1 MEFKLTIDFSDRTV
15 QALAAIA
22 EALTV
27 SSVKTALPEIA
38 QNAPETRLD
47 VEPVPVQADVENV
60 QPAVT
65 QPQSEAVSPEPAEL
79 AETSDPAQETPKA
92 EPVKKPKKKTVKKAT
107 ESPQSA
113 PEAEPVPVQAE
124 GENVQPEPPQPQSE
138 AISPEPAKA
147 QEDVETEKTE
157 DDPMQGMSVMRAM
170 QVLLDE
176 IDEKGIDMA
185 DVNARIRAKAQEL
198 NLSYPSGTILMKAIG
213 YVETRKIA
221 LGL

>member
-1 MEFKLTIDFSDRTV
+1 MEFKLTIDFSDRAV

-22 EALTV
+22 EAIRF
-27 SSVKTALPEIA
+27 SSVKPTQPEIA
-38 QNAPETRLD
+38 QNAPEMRLE
-47 VEPVPVQADVENV
+47 VEPVPVQADGENV
-60 QPAVT
+60 QPAAA

-79 AETSDPAQETPKA
+79 TETADPAQEAPKT
-92 EPVKKPKKKTVKKAT
+92 EPVKKPKKKAVKKAP
-107 ESPQSA
+107 ESPQNE
-113 PEAEPVPVQAE
+113 PETEPAPVQAE
-124 GENVQPEPPQPQSE
+124 TENVQPVATQPQDE
-138 AISPEPAKA
+138 AISPEPAEA
-147 QEDVETEKTE
+147 QEDIKTEKAE

>member
-1 MEFKLTIDFSDRTV
+1 MEFKLTIDFSDHAV

-22 EALTV
+22 EALKL
-27 SSVKTALPEIA
+27 SCVKSAQPEIA

-47 VEPVPVQADVENV
+47 VQPAPVQAETENV
-60 QPAVT
+60 QPVAT
-65 QPQSEAVSPEPAEL
+65 QPQDEAISPEPTETAE
-79 AETSDPAQETPKA
+79 PVQEAPKT
-92 EPVKKPKKKTVKKAT
+92 EPVKKPKKKAVKKAP
-107 ESPQSA
+107 ESPQNA
-113 PEAEPVPVQAE
+113 PEPEPAPVQAE
-124 GENVQPEPPQPQSE
+124 TENVQPAVAQPQDK
-138 AISPEPAKA
+138 AISPEPAEA
-147 QEDVETEKTE
+147 QEDIKTEKAE

>member
-1 MEFKLTIDFSDRTV
+1 MEFKLTIDFSDRAV

-22 EALTV
+22 EALRF
-27 SSVKTALPEIA
+27 SSVKSAQPEIA

-47 VEPVPVQADVENV
+47 VQPAPVQAETKNV
-60 QPAVT
+60 QPEPPQT
-65 QPQSEAVSPEPAEL
+65 QSEAASLEPTEL
-79 AETSDPAQETPKA
+79 TEAADPAQETPKA
-92 EPVKKPKKKTVKKAT
+92 EPVKKPKKKAVKKAP
-107 ESPQSA
+107 ESPQNES
-113 PEAEPVPVQAE
+113 ETEPAPVQAE
-124 GENVQPEPPQPQSE
+124 TENAQPVATQPQDE
-138 AISPEPAKA
+138 AISPEPAEA
-147 QEDVETEKTE
+147 QAAAKTEKAK

>member
-1 MEFKLTIDFSDRTV
+1 MEFKLTIDFSDRAV
-15 QALAAIA
+15 QALTAIA
-22 EALTV
+22 EAIRV
-27 SSVKTALPEIA
+27 SSVKPTQPEIA

-47 VEPVPVQADVENV
+47 IQPAPVQADVENV
-60 QPAVT
+60 QPAVA
-65 QPQSEAVSPEPAEL
+65 QPQDEAISPEPAEL
-79 AETSDPAQETPKA
+79 EETANLTQETPKA
-92 EPVKKPKKKTVKKAT
+92 EPVKKPKKKTVKKAP
-107 ESPQSA
+107 ESPQNA
-113 PEAEPVPVQAE
+113 PKAEPVPVQADV
-124 GENVQPEPPQPQSE
+124 ENVQPAVAQPQSE
-138 AISPEPAKA
+138 AVSPEPVEA
-147 QEDVETEKTE
+147 QEDAKTEKTE
-157 DDPMQGMSVMRAM
+157 DGPMQGMSIMRAM

>member
-1 MEFKLTIDFSDRTV
+1 MEFKLTIDFSDRAV
-15 QALAAIA
+15 QALATIA
-22 EALTV
+22 EAV
-27 SSVKTALPEIA
+27 RFSSVKPARPEIA
-38 QNAPETRLD
+38 QNAPETRLE
-47 VEPVPVQADVENV
+47 VEPVPVQADGENV

-65 QPQSEAVSPEPAEL
+65 QPQSAAVSSEPAET
-79 AETSDPAQETPKA
+79 AEPVQETPKA
-92 EPVKKPKKKTVKKAT
+92 ETVKKPKKKTVKKAP

-113 PEAEPVPVQAE
+113 PETELAPVQAE
-124 GENVQPEPPQPQSE
+124 AENVHAVVAQPQSE
-138 AISPEPAKA
+138 AVSPEPSEAQVDAK
-147 QEDVETEKTE
+147 TEKAE

>member
-1 MEFKLTIDFSDRTV
+1 MEFKLTIDFSDRAV
-15 QALAAIA
+15 QALATIT
-22 EALTV
+22 EALRF
-27 SSVKTALPEIA
+27 SSVKPARPETA

-47 VEPVPVQADVENV
+47 VQPAPVQADGENV
-60 QPAVT
+60 QPAAA
-65 QPQSEAVSPEPAEL
+65 QPQDEAVSPEPAEL
-79 AETSDPAQETPKA
+79 EETAEPVQEAPKT
-92 EPVKKPKKKTVKKAT
+92 EPVKKPKKKAVKKAP
-107 ESPQSA
+107 ESPQNEPETEAA
-113 PEAEPVPVQAE
+113 PLQAAA
-124 GENVQPEPPQPQSE
+124 ENVQPEPPQPQDE
-138 AISPEPAKA
+138 AISPEPVEAREDAK
-147 QEDVETEKTE
+147 TEKAE

>member
-1 MEFKLTIDFSDRTV
+1 MEFKLTIDFSDRAV

-22 EALTV
+22 EALKL
-27 SSVKTALPEIA
+27 SCVKSAQPEIA

-47 VEPVPVQADVENV
+47 VQPAPAQADTENV
-60 QPAVT
+60 QPVAT
-65 QPQSEAVSPEPAEL
+65 QPQDKAVSPEPAEL
-79 AETSDPAQETPKA
+79 KETTETVQETLKT
-92 EPVKKPKKKTVKKAT
+92 EPVKKPKKKAVKKAP
-107 ESPQSA
+107 ESPQNE
-113 PEAEPVPVQAE
+113 PETEPAPVQAE
-124 GENVQPEPPQPQSE
+124 TENVQPVATQPQDE
-138 AISPEPAKA
+138 AISPEPAEA
-147 QEDVETEKTE
+147 QAAAKTEKAE

>member
-1 MEFKLTIDFSDRTV
+1 MEFKLTIDFSDRAV
-15 QALAAIA
+15 QAIAAIA
-22 EALTV
+22 EALKF
-27 SSVKTALPEIA
+27 SSVKPTQPEIA

-47 VEPVPVQADVENV
+47 VRPAPVQDEAENAQPADAQPQDEAVSSEPAETAEPAQETPKAETVKKPKKKTVKKAPESAQNAPETEPAPVQAEAENV
-60 QPAVT
+60 QPVAT
-65 QPQSEAVSPEPAEL
+65 QPQSEAVSPEP
-79 AETSDPAQETPKA
+79 
-92 EPVKKPKKKTVKKAT
+92 
-107 ESPQSA
+107 PQ
-113 PEAEPVPVQAE
+113 
-124 GENVQPEPPQPQSE
+124 
-138 AISPEPAKA
+138 A
-147 QEDVETEKTE
+147 QEDTKTEKAE

>member
-1 MEFKLTIDFSDRTV
+1 MEFKLIIDFSDRAV
-15 QALAAIA
+15 QALTAIA
-22 EALTV
+22 EAIRV
-27 SSVKTALPEIA
+27 SSVTPARAEIA

-47 VEPVPVQADVENV
+47 AEPIPVQADVENAQPVAAQPQDEAISPEPAETAEPVQETPKAETVKKPKKKAVKKAPESPQNASEAEPASVQAEVENV
-60 QPAVT
+60 QPAAA
-65 QPQSEAVSPEPAEL
+65 QPQSEAVSPEPPEAKED
-79 AETSDPAQETPKA
+79 AKA
-92 EPVKKPKKKTVKKAT
+92 EKA
-107 ESPQSA
+107 
-113 PEAEPVPVQAE
+113 
-124 GENVQPEPPQPQSE
+124 
-138 AISPEPAKA
+138 
-147 QEDVETEKTE
+147 E

-185 DVNARIRAKAQEL
+185 DVNSRIRAKAQEL

>member
-1 MEFKLTIDFSDRTV
+1 MEFKLTIDFSDRAV

-22 EALTV
+22 EALRF
-27 SSVKTALPEIA
+27 SNVKSAQPEIA

-47 VEPVPVQADVENV
+47 VQPAPVQADGENV
-60 QPAVT
+60 QPAAA
-65 QPQSEAVSPEPAEL
+65 QPQDEAVSPEPD
-79 AETSDPAQETPKA
+79 ETANPAQETPKA
-92 EPVKKPKKKTVKKAT
+92 EPVKKPKKKTVKKAP
-107 ESPQSA
+107 ECPQNA
-113 PEAEPVPVQAE
+113 PEVEPAPVQAKV
-124 GENVQPEPPQPQSE
+124 ENVQPAVAQPQSE
-138 AISPEPAKA
+138 AVSPEPVEA
-147 QEDVETEKTE
+147 QEGAKTEKTE

>member
-1 MEFKLTIDFSDRTV
+1 MEFKLTIDFSDRAV
-15 QALAAIA
+15 QAIAAIA

-60 QPAVT
+60 QPAAAQPQDEAVSPEPAET
-65 QPQSEAVSPEPAEL
+65 ANQAQETPKTEPVKKPKKKAVKKAPESPQNAPEVEPAPVQAEAENVQPAVAQPQSEAVSPEPV
-79 AETSDPAQETPKA
+79 ETQEA
-92 EPVKKPKKKTVKKAT
+92 VK
-107 ESPQSA
+107 
-113 PEAEPVPVQAE
+113 
-124 GENVQPEPPQPQSE
+124 
-138 AISPEPAKA
+138 
-147 QEDVETEKTE
+147 TEKTE

>member
-1 MEFKLTIDFSDRTV
+1 MEFRLTIDFSDRAV

-22 EALTV
+22 EAIRV
-27 SSVKTALPEIA
+27 SSVTPALPEIA

-47 VEPVPVQADVENV
+47 VEPVPVQADVENA
-60 QPAVT
+60 QPVAA

-79 AETSDPAQETPKA
+79 TETA
-92 EPVKKPKKKTVKKAT
+92 EPVQEAPKTEPVKRLKKKTVKKAP
-107 ESPQSA
+107 ESPQNA
-113 PEAEPVPVQAE
+113 PEAEPTPVHPAV
-124 GENVQPEPPQPQSE
+124 ENVQSAAAQPQNE
-138 AISPEPAKA
+138 AVSPEPVEV
-147 QEDVETEKTE
+147 QEDAKTEKTE

>member
-1 MEFKLTIDFSDRTV
+1 MEFKLTIDFSDRAV
-15 QALAAIA
+15 QALATIT
-22 EALTV
+22 EALRF
-27 SSVKTALPEIA
+27 SSVKPALPEIA

-47 VEPVPVQADVENV
+47 VQPASVQAETENV
-60 QPAVT
+60 QPVAT
-65 QPQSEAVSPEPAEL
+65 QAQDEAVSLEPVEPTEA
-79 AETSDPAQETPKA
+79 AQETPKA
-92 EPVKKPKKKTVKKAT
+92 ESVKKPKKKTVKKAP
-107 ESPQSA
+107 ESPQNA
-113 PEAEPVPVQAE
+113 PDAEPAPVQAE
-124 GENVQPEPPQPQSE
+124 AENVHAVVAHAQDE
-138 AISPEPAKA
+138 AASPGPAEAQEAAKA
-147 QEDVETEKTE
+147 EKVE

-185 DVNARIRAKAQEL
+185 DVNARIRSKAQEL

>member
-1 MEFKLTIDFSDRTV
+1 MEFKLTIDFSDRAV
-15 QALAAIA
+15 QALTAIA
-22 EALTV
+22 EALRF
-27 SSVKTALPEIA
+27 SNVKPEQSEIA

-47 VEPVPVQADVENV
+47 VQPAPVQAEAENV
-60 QPAVT
+60 QPVAT
-65 QPQSEAVSPEPAEL
+65 QPQDEAVSPEQPEAKED
-79 AETSDPAQETPKA
+79 AKA
-92 EPVKKPKKKTVKKAT
+92 EKA
-107 ESPQSA
+107 
-113 PEAEPVPVQAE
+113 
-124 GENVQPEPPQPQSE
+124 
-138 AISPEPAKA
+138 
-147 QEDVETEKTE
+147 E

>member
-1 MEFKLTIDFSDRTV
+1 MEFKLIIDFSDRAV
-15 QALAAIA
+15 QALATIA
-22 EALTV
+22 EALRF
-27 SSVKTALPEIA
+27 SSVKPTQPEIA

-47 VEPVPVQADVENV
+47 AEPIPVQADVENV
-60 QPAVT
+60 QPAVA
-65 QPQSEAVSPEPAEL
+65 QPQDEAISPEPAEL
-79 AETSDPAQETPKA
+79 EETAEPVQEAPKT
-92 EPVKKPKKKTVKKAT
+92 EPVKKPKKKAVKKAP
-107 ESPQSA
+107 ESPRNE
-113 PEAEPVPVQAE
+113 PETEAVPLQAAA
-124 GENVQPEPPQPQSE
+124 ENVQPEPPQPQDE
-138 AISPEPAKA
+138 AISPEPVEA
-147 QEDVETEKTE
+147 QEDAKTEKAE

>member
-1 MEFKLTIDFSDRTV
+1 MEFKLTIDFSDRAV

-22 EALTV
+22 EAIRV
-27 SSVKTALPEIA
+27 SSVTPARAEIA
-38 QNAPETRLD
+38 QNAPETRLE
-47 VEPVPVQADVENV
+47 VEPVPVQADVENA
-60 QPAVT
+60 QPVAA
-65 QPQSEAVSPEPAEL
+65 QPRNEAVSSEPAET
-79 AETSDPAQETPKA
+79 AEPVQETPKA
-92 EPVKKPKKKTVKKAT
+92 ETVKKPKKKTVKKAP

-113 PEAEPVPVQAE
+113 PETELAPVQAE
-124 GENVQPEPPQPQSE
+124 TENVQPEPPQPQDE
-138 AISPEPAKA
+138 AISPEPVEAREDAK
-147 QEDVETEKTE
+147 TEKAE

>member
-1 MEFKLTIDFSDRTV
+1 MEFKLTIDFSDRAV

-22 EALTV
+22 EAIRV
-27 SSVKTALPEIA
+27 SSVKLTQPEIA
-38 QNAPETRLD
+38 QNAPEMRLD
-47 VEPVPVQADVENV
+47 VQPASAQAKAENV
-60 QPAVT
+60 QPVAT
-65 QPQSEAVSPEPAEL
+65 QPQGEAVPPEPAET
-79 AETSDPAQETPKA
+79 AEPAQEAPKA
-92 EPVKKPKKKTVKKAT
+92 ETVKKPKKKAVKKAP
-107 ESPQSA
+107 ESPQNE
-113 PEAEPVPVQAE
+113 PETEPAPVQAE
-124 GENVQPEPPQPQSE
+124 AENVQPEPPQLQSV
-138 AISPEPAKA
+138 AASPDPAEA
-147 QEDVETEKTE
+147 QEDAKTEKTE

>member
-1 MEFKLTIDFSDRTV
+1 MEFKLTIDFSDRAV

-22 EALTV
+22 EALRF
-27 SSVKTALPEIA
+27 SNVKPEQSEIA

-47 VEPVPVQADVENV
+47 VQPAPVQAEAENV
-60 QPAVT
+60 QPVAT
-65 QPQSEAVSPEPAEL
+65 QPQDEAVSSEPAET
-79 AETSDPAQETPKA
+79 AEPVQETPKA
-92 EPVKKPKKKTVKKAT
+92 ETVKKPKKKTVKKAP
-107 ESPQSA
+107 ESPQNA
-113 PEAEPVPVQAE
+113 PETELAPVQAE
-124 GENVQPEPPQPQSE
+124 GENVQPAAAQPQSE
-138 AISPEPAKA
+138 AVSPEQPEAKEDAKA
-147 QEDVETEKTE
+147 EKAE

-170 QVLLDE
+170 QILLDE

>member
-1 MEFKLTIDFSDRTV
+1 MEFKLTIDFSDRAV

-22 EALTV
+22 EALRF
-27 SSVKTALPEIA
+27 SNVKPEQSEIA

-47 VEPVPVQADVENV
+47 I
-60 QPAVT
+60 QPA
-65 QPQSEAVSPEPAEL
+65 
-79 AETSDPAQETPKA
+79 
-92 EPVKKPKKKTVKKAT
+92 
-107 ESPQSA
+107 
-113 PEAEPVPVQAE
+113 PVQAE
-124 GENVQPEPPQPQSE
+124 AENVQPEPPQLQSV
-138 AISPEPAKA
+138 AVSPDPAEA
-147 QEDVETEKTE
+147 QEEDAKTEKTE

>member
-1 MEFKLTIDFSDRTV
+1 MEFKLTIDFSDRAV
-15 QALAAIA
+15 QALATIT
-22 EALTV
+22 EALRF
-27 SSVKTALPEIA
+27 SSVKPARPETA

-47 VEPVPVQADVENV
+47 VEPAPVQAAAENTQPAAAQPQSGAVLPEPAELATADTAQETPKTEPVKKPKKKAVKKAPESPQNASEAEPASVQAEVENV
-60 QPAVT
+60 QPAAA
-65 QPQSEAVSPEPAEL
+65 QPQSEAVSPEPPEAKED
-79 AETSDPAQETPKA
+79 AKA
-92 EPVKKPKKKTVKKAT
+92 EKA
-107 ESPQSA
+107 
-113 PEAEPVPVQAE
+113 
-124 GENVQPEPPQPQSE
+124 
-138 AISPEPAKA
+138 
-147 QEDVETEKTE
+147 E

-185 DVNARIRAKAQEL
+185 DVNSRIRAKAQEL

>member
-1 MEFKLTIDFSDRTV
+1 MEFKLTIDFSDRAV

-22 EALTV
+22 EAIRV
-27 SSVKTALPEIA
+27 SSVTPALPEIA

-47 VEPVPVQADVENV
+47 VEPVPVQAEAENV
-60 QPAVT
+60 QPVAT
-65 QPQSEAVSPEPAEL
+65 QPQDEAVSSEPAET
-79 AETSDPAQETPKA
+79 AEPVQETPKA
-92 EPVKKPKKKTVKKAT
+92 ETVKKPKKKTVKKAP
-107 ESPQSA
+107 ESPQNA
-113 PEAEPVPVQAE
+113 PETEPAPVQAE
-124 GENVQPEPPQPQSE
+124 GENVQPAAAQPQSE
-138 AISPEPAKA
+138 AVSPEQPEAKEDAKA
-147 QEDVETEKTE
+147 EKAE

>member
-15 QALAAIA
+15 QALTAIA
-22 EALTV
+22 EALKF
-27 SSVKTALPEIA
+27 SSVKPARPEIA
-38 QNAPETRLD
+38 QNAPETRLE
-47 VEPVPVQADVENV
+47 VEPVPVQADVENA
-60 QPAVT
+60 QPVAA
-65 QPQSEAVSPEPAEL
+65 QPQSKAVSPEPTEPV
-79 AETSDPAQETPKA
+79 ETSDPAQETPKA
-92 EPVKKPKKKTVKKAT
+92 ELVKKPKKKAVKKAP
-107 ESPQSA
+107 ESPQNA
-113 PEAEPVPVQAE
+113 PEAEPAPVQAE
-124 GENVQPEPPQPQSE
+124 GENVQPAAAQPQSE
-138 AISPEPAKA
+138 AASPEPVEVQEDAKA
-147 QEDVETEKTE
+147 EKAE